1 MICRAEKYGLKVHY
15 IPKEVDRMK
24 TILAI
29 AGLIWV
35 LSHGIPIYE
44 GEQIRSALNKIL
56 MNIISLTGKIML

>member
-1 MICRAEKYGLKVHY
+1 MIRRAEKARMKSSLYF
-15 IPKEVDRMK
+15 KEVDRMK

-44 GEQIRSALNKIL
+44 ESKFEVL
-56 MNIISLTGKIML
+56 

>member
-1 MICRAEKYGLKVHY
+1 
-15 IPKEVDRMK
+15 MK

-56 MNIISLTGKIML
+56 MNIILLIGKITL